1 MPAQLRTHAHWC
13 TPLADNLGAHC
24 RAYVRDVAR
33 TYAPP
38 FVPAPGAHPAY
49 VRFNECT
56 RSGPRPVQYVRSARL
71 EPLGRGAATNAPRSR
86 GAGLGC
92 PAPRTRTR
100 TELHVRTYVR
110 THSPGA
116 AEPIHECHAQ
126 NPFCFAAWGP
136 HPVQRRLAVVAHL

>member
-56 RSGPRPVQYVRSARL
+56 RSGPRPVQYVVRASNPLDAERRQMLHEAEAR
-71 EPLGRGAATNAPRSR
+71 G
-86 GAGLGC
+86 
-92 PAPRTRTR
+92 
-100 TELHVRTYVR
+100 
-110 THSPGA
+110 
-116 AEPIHECHAQ
+116 
-126 NPFCFAAWGP
+126 
-136 HPVQRRLAVVAHL
+136 